1 MRYFQNVNRLFCD
14 FFKTFLKWG
23 MTMTLKERIKE
34 LCKSN
39 KISVNKLETDLG
51 FGTGYVSK
59 LDKSTPNMSKLS
71 QIADYF
77 NVSTDM
83 LLERETV
90 PQPKN
95 AAEHIQL
102 ISLYEKLT
110 EEQKQAILTIMSG
123 MVK

>member
-1 MRYFQNVNRLFCD
+1 MS
-14 FFKTFLKWG
+14 
-23 MTMTLKERIKE
+23 LKEKIKE
-34 LCKSN
+34 LCKKK

-59 LDKSTPNMSKLS
+59 LDKTNPNMSKLS

-77 NVSTDM
+77 DVSIDM

-90 PQPKN
+90 PQPKT
-95 AAEHIQL
+95 ASEHIQL

-110 EEQKQAILTIMSG
+110 DEQKQAILTIMSG

>member
-1 MRYFQNVNRLFCD
+1 
-14 FFKTFLKWG
+14 
-23 MTMTLKERIKE
+23 MTLKERIKE
-34 LCKSN
+34 LCKAN

-83 LLERETV
+83 LLERENI
-90 PQPKN
+90 PQPRT
-95 AAEHIQL
+95 AIEHIQL
-102 ISLYEKLT
+102 ISLYEKLS
-110 EEQKQAILTIMSG
+110 EEQKQAIVTIMTG

>member
-1 MRYFQNVNRLFCD
+1 MSIGYFAIFSKL
-14 FFKTFLKWG
+14 FLKWG

-90 PQPKN
+90 PQPRT
-95 AAEHIQL
+95 ASEHIQL

-110 EEQKQAILTIMSG
+110 EEQKQAILTIMSS